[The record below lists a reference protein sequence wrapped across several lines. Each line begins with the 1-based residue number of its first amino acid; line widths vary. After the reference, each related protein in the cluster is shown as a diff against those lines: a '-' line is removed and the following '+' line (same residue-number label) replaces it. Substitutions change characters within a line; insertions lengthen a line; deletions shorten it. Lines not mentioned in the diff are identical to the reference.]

1 MIRKLNITDLD
12 RVMEI
17 WLDSNI
23 EAHDFITRDYWE
35 KNAPTVREQLL
46 QAEVY
51 VFESY
56 GDILGFVGLQDD
68 YLAGIFVDKNFR
80 SEGVGKE
87 LLNLVKT
94 VHNLLT
100 LSVYEKNSRAIAF
113 YEREGFVV
121 KSKSLDSET
130 GEVEYTMTWGE
141 NNG

>member
-23 EAHDFITRDYWE
+23 EAHNFIARDYWE

-100 LSVYEKNSRAIAF
+100 LSVYEKNPRAIAF
-113 YEREGFVV
+113 YERDGFVV

-130 GEVEYTMTWGE
+130 GEVEYTMTWGK
-141 NNG
+141 NNE

>member
-1 MIRKLNITDLD
+1 MIRKLKITDLD

-23 EAHDFITRDYWE
+23 EAHDFIMRDYWE
-35 KNAPTVREQLL
+35 KNTMTVREQLL

-51 VFESY
+51 IFESY

-87 LLNLVKT
+87 LLDFVKT
-94 VHNLLT
+94 VHNSLT
-100 LSVYEKNSRAIAF
+100 LSVYENNSRAVRF

-121 KSKSLDSET
+121 KSKSLDDAT
-130 GEVEYTMTWGE
+130 GEVEYTMVWSGK
-141 NNG
+141 

>member
-1 MIRKLNITDLD
+1 MIRKLNVTDLD

-23 EAHDFITRDYWE
+23 EAHDFVARDYWE

-87 LLNLVKT
+87 LLDFVKA
-94 VHNLLT
+94 VHTKLT
-100 LSVYEKNSRAIAF
+100 LGVYEKNPRAVRF
-113 YEREGFVV
+113 YEREGFTV
-121 KSKSLDSET
+121 KSKSRDGET
-130 GEVEYTMTWGE
+130 GEVEYTMTWSE
-141 NNG
+141 NDE

>member
-1 MIRKLNITDLD
+1 MIRKLKITDLD

-35 KNAPTVREQLL
+35 KNTMTVREQLL

-51 VFESY
+51 IFESY

-87 LLNLVKT
+87 LLDFVKT
-94 VHNLLT
+94 VHNSLT
-100 LSVYEKNSRAIAF
+100 LSVYENNSRAVRF

-121 KSKSLDSET
+121 KSKSLDDAT
-130 GEVEYTMTWGE
+130 GEVEYTMVWSGK
-141 NNG
+141 

>member
-23 EAHDFITRDYWE
+23 DAHNFVAREYWE

-56 GDILGFVGLQDD
+56 VDILGFVGLQDD

-87 LLNLVKT
+87 LLDFVKT
-94 VHNLLT
+94 EHKFLT
-100 LSVYEKNSRAIAF
+100 LGVYEKNPRAVAF
-113 YEREGFVV
+113 YEREGFAVA
-121 KSKSLDSET
+121 KQSLDKET
-130 GEVEYTMTWGE
+130 GEVEYAMTWQK
-141 NNG
+141 

>member
-23 EAHDFITRDYWE
+23 EAHDFITRDYWV
-35 KNAPTVREQLL
+35 KNALTVREQLL

-130 GEVEYTMTWGE
+130 GGVEYTMTWGE